1 MSTTS
6 QKSPL
11 LFLIVGRNE
20 PLYEV
25 EFDAATTTTNTNTT
39 PAPPSDSVTRQ
50 NYFVLHSAL
59 DLVDLESWTNPA
71 MYLKVVDNVNHQMV
85 SVFLTASHVKF
96 MLLHSGKNED
106 MVRNYFTEVYELYVK
121 LSMNPFYK
129 FDTAITSKLFDT
141 RVRAIGRRY
150 LS

>member
-1 MSTTS
+1 MPTS
-6 QKSPL
+6 SQSSPL

-25 EFDAATTTTNTNTT
+25 EFNSPVITNKQQPQQ
-39 PAPPSDSVTRQ
+39 PAQSDSVTRQ

-59 DLVDLESWTNPA
+59 DLVDLNAWTNPN
-71 MYLKVVDNVNHQMV
+71 MYLKVVDKVNHQMV

-106 MVRNYFTEVYELYVK
+106 MVRNFFTEVYELYVK
-121 LSMNPFYK
+121 VSSLR
-129 FDTAITSKLFDT
+129 TVCRSKEQQPLEVNFT
-141 RVRAIGRRY
+141 
-150 LS
+150 